1 MDKHTRHALGIALL
15 ATLTLATAACSG
27 TGGGSGG
34 THDRAAGANPAAAT
48 NGKAVGGAPAK
59 GGTLHVLSNQDF
71 THLDPARNW
80 VVGDM
85 DFGTRLLYRTLLTY
99 RAEPGTKGGELTTD
113 LAEDL
118 GTPSNGAKTW
128 TFRLKSGLRYEDGS
142 PVTAQ
147 DVKYNVERSF
157 SPELPGGPD
166 YAARYLAGAEGYQGP
181 AGGKHLASIRT
192 PDSRT
197 IVFELRKPFAEFN
210 YATVLPT
217 FAPVPAAQDK
227 GPQYDNRPF
236 SSGPYKIE
244 SYARDKQ
251 LVLVRNPHWDQN
263 TDTVRKAYPDRIVV
277 TMGLKANQ
285 IDDRLVSATGP
296 DASAVPWD
304 KLRPESTPKVLTK
317 PDIRARLLAESTNCT
332 EMVQMHTGRAPF
344 DDVRVRRAVQYA
356 LDRDAVLT
364 ASGGPALND
373 PATALMPGSLFTGG
387 KQPDTLKI
395 PLTGDPE
402 KAKQLLKEAGKPN
415 GFTTR
420 ITVSNGDKSVAEAVQ
435 QSLGRAGITVVIETV
450 DPSAFYDTIG
460 DTKNRTDLVYTG
472 WCPDYPSGST
482 FLPFVF
488 DGRYIKEKGNSGNH
502 SLFRDAP
509 TMKRMDEIAALTDQA
524 AANKAW
530 QELDGQILAKAPTMP
545 VVVERRPLLV
555 GPNIAG
561 AYGHTSFGGQLDY
574 ATVGLKD
581 PSKSTR

>member
-1 MDKHTRHALGIALL
+1 MNKRTHAALAAALIAALS
-15 ATLTLATAACSG
+15 LTQAGCSGSAGPRDSKGGDRSNPATANNG
-27 TGGGSGG
+27 TVIGG
-34 THDRAAGANPAAAT
+34 TP
-48 NGKAVGGAPAK
+48 VK
-59 GGTLHVLSNQDF
+59 GGTLTILSSQDF
-71 THLDPARNW
+71 SHLDPARNW

-85 DFGTRLLYRTLLTY
+85 DFGTRLLYRTLVTY
-99 RAEPGTKGGELTTD
+99 KAAPGSEGGELVPD
-113 LAEDL
+113 LAVDL

-128 TFRLKSGLRYEDGS
+128 TFKLKKGLKYEDGT
-142 PVTAQ
+142 PITAQ

-157 SPELPGGPD
+157 SPDLPGGPD

-181 AGGKHLASIRT
+181 AKGKHLDSVKT
-192 PDSRT
+192 PDAHT
-197 IVFELRKPFAEFN
+197 IVFELRKPFAEFP

-217 FAPVPAAQDK
+217 FAPVPKAKDK

-251 LVLVRNPHWDQN
+251 LVLVRNPHWN
-263 TDTVRKAYPDRIVV
+263 PATDSVRKAYPDKVVV

-285 IDDRLVSATGP
+285 IDDRLIAGTGP
-296 DASAVPWD
+296 DASAVSWG

-317 PDIRARLLAESTNCT
+317 TDVKARLLAESSNCT

-344 DDVRVRRAVQYA
+344 DNLKVRQAVQYA
-356 LDRDAVLT
+356 LDRETVLT

-373 PATALMPGSLFTGG
+373 LSTALMPGSLFEGG

-395 PLTGDPE
+395 PPTGDVE
-402 KAKQLLKEAGKPN
+402 KAKQLLKEAGHPG
-415 GFTTR
+415 GFTTS
-420 ITVSNGDKSVAEAVQ
+420 ITVSNGDKGVAEAIQ
-435 QSLGRAGITVVIETV
+435 QSLGRAGIKVVIETV

-488 DGRYIKEKGNSGNH
+488 DGRYIKEQGNSGNH
-502 SLFRDAP
+502 SLFRDQA
-509 TMKRMDEIAALTDQA
+509 TMKRMDEIAAMSDA
-524 AANKAW
+524 AEANKAW
-530 QELDGQILAKAPTMP
+530 QQLDGEILAKAPTMP
-545 VVVERRPLLV
+545 TVVERMPLLV
-555 GPNIAG
+555 GTNIAG
-561 AYGHTSFGGQLDY
+561 AFGHTSFGGQIDY

-581 PSKSTR
+581 PAQSGH

>member
-1 MDKHTRHALGIALL
+1 MDKHPRNALAVAVLT
-15 ATLTLATAACSG
+15 ALTLGATACSG
-27 TGGGSGG
+27 PGGGAGG
-34 THDRAAGANPAAAT
+34 HTGANPAT
-48 NGKAVGGAPAK
+48 GNNGRTVGGTPVK
-59 GGTLHVLSNQDF
+59 GGTLTVLSNQDF

-80 VVGDM
+80 VMGDM

-99 RAEPGTKGGELTTD
+99 KAEPGVKGAELAPD

-128 TFRLKSGLRYEDGS
+128 TFRLKKGLKYEDGS

-166 YAARYLAGAEGYQGP
+166 YAARYLAGAEGYRGP
-181 AGGKHLASIRT
+181 AGGRHLDSIRT
-192 PDSRT
+192 PDDRT
-197 IVFELRKPFAEFN
+197 VVFELRTPFAEFP
-210 YATVLPT
+210 YATVLPS
-217 FAPVPAAQDK
+217 FAPVPRSRDR

-251 LVLVRNPHWDQN
+251 LTLVRNPHWDPA

-285 IDDRLVSATGP
+285 IDDRLVSAAGA

-304 KLRPESTPKVLTK
+304 KLRPESTPKVLTR
-317 PDIRARLLAESTNCT
+317 PEVRSRLLAESTNCT

-344 DDVRVRRAVQYA
+344 DDVRVRKAVQYA
-356 LDRDAVLT
+356 LDREAVLT

-395 PLTGDPE
+395 PLRGDVD
-402 KAKQLLKEAGKPN
+402 KARQLLAEAGKPD
-415 GFTTR
+415 GFSTR
-420 ITVSNGDKSVAEAVQ
+420 ITVSNGDKGVAEAVQ
-435 QSLGRAGITVVIETV
+435 QSLGRAGIKVVIETV

-460 DTKNRTDLVYTG
+460 DTGNRTDLVYTG

-502 SLFRDAP
+502 SLFRDPA
-509 TMKRMDEIAALTDQA
+509 TMKRMDEIAAMTDA
-524 AANKAW
+524 ARANKAW
-530 QELDGQILAKAPTMP
+530 QELDGQILAKAPTAP
-545 VVVERRPLLV
+545 AVVERRPLLV
-555 GPNIAG
+555 GSNIAG
-561 AYGHTSFGGQLDY
+561 AFGHTSYGGQLDY

-581 PSKSTR
+581 PAKSGS